1 MKCSNNL
8 KIQSQ
13 PQNFLREDFVCKI
26 PPENVP
32 RFFDYLQMVPASGF
46 WDFKKKHVIQN
57 IHFWDCRRSPTNA
70 KILHLRIQHQ
80 NRVSRG
86 PR

>member
-46 WDFKKKHVIQN
+46 WDFKKKN
-57 IHFWDCRRSPTNA
+57 TLY
-70 KILHLRIQHQ
+70 KIYIFGT
-80 NRVSRG
+80 VGG
-86 PR
+86 PLLTQKFFICAYNTKTV